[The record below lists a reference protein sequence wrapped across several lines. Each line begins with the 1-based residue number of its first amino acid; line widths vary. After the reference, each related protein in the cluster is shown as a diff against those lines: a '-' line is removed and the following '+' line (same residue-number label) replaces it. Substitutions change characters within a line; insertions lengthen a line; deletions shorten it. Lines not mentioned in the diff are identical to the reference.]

1 MKKKTEKTDTAD
13 QTADPEIHNREIPE
27 EDVPGTDIPDPENQI
42 PEPMDQ
48 IPEPTEP
55 EIPEELKP
63 IFSLLPKD
71 MPEIE
76 MMKKK
81 IIFAWEKTDP
91 EIRENNPVWQYSV
104 KDNQVV
110 FIFRSG
116 QKVRINL

>member
-1 MKKKTEKTDTAD
+1 MKRKIEKTHAAD
-13 QTADPEIHNREIPE
+13 QAADPENQNQENPE
-27 EDVPGTDIPDPENQI
+27 KDDPGTDIPDPENQI

-63 IFSLLPKD
+63 IFSLLPED

-81 IIFAWEKTDP
+81 IICAWEKTDP

-104 KDNQVV
+104 KDNQVI